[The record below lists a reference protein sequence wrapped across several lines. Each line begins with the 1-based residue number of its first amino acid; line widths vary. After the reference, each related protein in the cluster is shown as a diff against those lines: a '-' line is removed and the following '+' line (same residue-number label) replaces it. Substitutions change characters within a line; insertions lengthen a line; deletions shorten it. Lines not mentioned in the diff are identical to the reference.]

1 MMPPKKAK
9 NVLAKT
15 VDDVVFD
22 EVAGNLKIESTS
34 KAYSRTLDLLAPFV
48 KDVDWVIGGFMANL
62 NDENLAKFVGT
73 ILQVK
78 GRSPSLRKTTLAAI
92 NWQLQVKL

>member
-1 MMPPKKAK
+1 MPPKKAK

-34 KAYSRTLDLLAPFV
+34 KVYFEA
-48 KDVDWVIGGFMANL
+48 
-62 NDENLAKFVGT
+62 EE
-73 ILQVK
+73 
-78 GRSPSLRKTTLAAI
+78 
-92 NWQLQVKL
+92 

>member
-1 MMPPKKAK
+1 MPPKKAK

-48 KDVDWVIGGFMANL
+48 KDDDWVIGGFWL
-62 NDENLAKFVGT
+62 SVWDIVRLFGYD
-73 ILQVK
+73 
-78 GRSPSLRKTTLAAI
+78 S
-92 NWQLQVKL
+92 